1 MPSAK
6 LRSGL
11 IPRTF
16 PLLFHESPASR
27 TSVFA
32 ILNIVFLPS
41 TAFVSKFWRIPLRR
55 SSQIPHPVKISQI
68 PHYTNPASQN
78 HPSRSCKTFSA
89 TADLHHVVWLN
100 SLCVYILCF
109 WTDLICNNVVTSS
122 SFFQRVMIV
131 KRYPADYFS
140 QFSIISTLYV
150 WGFTGKKENNKND
163 LSVNVL
169 KYERSYYEYLL

>member
-1 MPSAK
+1 MPFRRKEQGTRVKDRSKYWAEWMPFFARPKPSVLRHSLVFLCFEITWKRLLRKLDWMPSVK
-6 LRSGL
+6 LRSGKGGGGGGAGL
-11 IPRTF
+11 IPRVF

-32 ILNIVFLPS
+32 ILNIVFSPN
-41 TAFVSKFWRIPLRR
+41 TAFVSKFWRIPLLR

-68 PHYTNPASQN
+68 PHYTNPASQD

-109 WTDLICNNVVTSS
+109 
-122 SFFQRVMIV
+122 
-131 KRYPADYFS
+131 
-140 QFSIISTLYV
+140 
-150 WGFTGKKENNKND
+150 
-163 LSVNVL
+163 
-169 KYERSYYEYLL
+169 

>member
-1 MPSAK
+1 MGRRGCHFSHGQNPV
-6 LRSGL
+6 RSSSFRGLSLFRNHTETLATQARLDALGKTKVWKGGVGGL
-11 IPRTF
+11 IPRARAF

-41 TAFVSKFWRIPLRR
+41 TAFVSKFWRIPLLR
-55 SSQIPHPVKISQI
+55 SSQI
-68 PHYTNPASQN
+68 PHYTNPASQD

-109 WTDLICNNVVTSS
+109 
-122 SFFQRVMIV
+122 
-131 KRYPADYFS
+131 
-140 QFSIISTLYV
+140 
-150 WGFTGKKENNKND
+150 
-163 LSVNVL
+163 
-169 KYERSYYEYLL
+169 